1 MTPAVRTKNLA
12 RLKKAGF
19 KVAYSLPTK
28 RGTSKLRPLA
38 EIAGRLV
45 ALNVL
50 YAWVAAPA
58 DAIPTKRLKAALEK
72 GKARRWL
79 TAEER
84 AVVVMPRP
92 KAHAAHVDTIG
103 WRLENMWPLAWVL
116 GFPAEPPFDG
126 AMIEGETSRAIVL
139 EFLEGAVLTPKELLA
154 KHEARGAAEVIAL
167 EDLFY
172 CAHNAGRSAQLG
184 GKTVPPGF
192 HPIAGTGVVHER
204 RHALT
209 WCLSPGTAWDDTDLS
224 T

>member
-1 MTPAVRTKNLA
+1 MPPAVRTKNLA

-19 KVAYSLPTK
+19 GKVTSSLPTK

-84 AVVVMPRP
+84 AVVAMPRP

-126 AMIEGETSRAIVL
+126 AMIEGETSRAIVV
-139 EFLEGAVLTPKELLA
+139 EFLEGGGLTAAELLA
-154 KHEARGAAEVIAL
+154 KHEARDAAEVVAGWRTSSTARTTRAAARSSGARR
-167 EDLFY
+167 
-172 CAHNAGRSAQLG
+172 CRRASTPSPAPASSTNAATPSRGASRPA
-184 GKTVPPGF
+184 
-192 HPIAGTGVVHER
+192 R
-204 RHALT
+204 
-209 WCLSPGTAWDDTDLS
+209 PGTTP